1 MVWETKID
9 ESLPIGN
16 FVIDDY
22 STPYILDRNSNGG
35 RTLLDIRD
43 TPLYLIA
50 TEKEPVESFYVE
62 LNLHNKKYLINC
74 FYNPRNTMTSNH
86 GNIRKVFRFAFLK
99 K

>member
-9 ESLPIGN
+9 DSLPIGN

-22 STPYILDRNSNGG
+22 STSYILDRNSNGG
-35 RTLLDIRD
+35 RTLLYIRD

-86 GNIRKVFRFAFLK
+86 GNIKKVFRFAFLK